1 MAKNPNPYGPQAL
14 TVQEAT
20 NLAAQRKQI
29 VVTPALTTS
38 AIGGGDVLINSE
50 EIPNAVLN
58 PGGCSLLK
66 GITLIDYDDDAIDLT
81 LIFTQNSATWA
92 AVNAVPTLDAAGIKA
107 ANVLSAVTLDRTDTD
122 QTDIIN
128 AKVDTYTEMN
138 APEGIDYGASTTT
151 GGFFL
156 PVYLQAATNSTSV
169 YFSIIT
175 AANTWGAGDLEF
187 HFNIEY

>member
-20 NLAAQRKQI
+20 NLTAQRKQI
-29 VVTPALTTS
+29 VVTPTLTTS

-58 PGGCSLLK
+58 PGGCSLLR
-66 GITLIDYDDDAIDLT
+66 GITLVDYDDDAIDLT
-81 LIFTQNSATWA
+81 LVFTQNSATIA
-92 AVNAVPTLDAAGIKA
+92 TVNAVPDIAVGDIVT
-107 ANVLSAVTLDRTDTD
+107 ANVLSAVALDRSDVDQVDIGNARVAMFTEAAGGGSTD
-122 QTDIIN
+122 
-128 AKVDTYTEMN
+128 DT
-138 APEGIDYGASTTT
+138 ST
-151 GGFFL
+151 GSGFL